1 MSDWSALL
9 LKSLDKTRDMPESR
23 YFQLATVDSSGLP
36 HNRTVVCRG
45 VDENQSLMWVVTD
58 TRNKKVAELKGNPHA
73 AVCWYFAKTREQYR
87 MTVSCR
93 VDTPNDDR
101 ALCLQHW
108 ERLSVAARQQFLWGE
123 PGSER
128 TAPKKSLI
136 DHSANTD
143 VLPDHFCVL
152 TLLVESVDY
161 LNLRGNPQQRQ
172 CFEKHQGQWHSK
184 ELIP

>member
-1 MSDWSALL
+1 MCDWAALL
-9 LKSLDKTRDMPESR
+9 LKSQDKTRDMPESR
-23 YFQLATVDSSGLP
+23 YFQLATVDEDGLP

-45 VDENQSLMWVVTD
+45 FDEQQSVLWVVTD
-58 TRNKKVAELKGNPHA
+58 TRNKKIAELQASPHA

-87 MTVSCR
+87 MAVRCR
-93 VDTPNDDR
+93 VDTPDTDES
-101 ALCLQHW
+101 LCEQHW
-108 ERLSVAARQQFLWGE
+108 QSLSVAARQQFLWGE

-172 CFEKHQGQWHSK
+172 FFEKQQGQWHSK
-184 ELIP
+184 ALIP

>member
-1 MSDWSALL
+1 MSDWRVLL

-23 YFQLATVDSSGLP
+23 YFQLATVDSGGLP

-58 TRNKKVAELKGNPHA
+58 NRNKKVTELHSNPHA

-87 MTVSCR
+87 MRVSCR

-101 ALCLQHW
+101 ALCQQHW

-128 TAPKKSLI
+128 TGPKKSLI

-152 TLLVESVDY
+152 TLLVETAVSC
-161 LNLRGNPQQRQ
+161 LR
-172 CFEKHQGQWHSK
+172 
-184 ELIP
+184 

>member
-93 VDTPNDDR
+93 VDTPNEDR
-101 ALCLQHW
+101 TLCQQQW
-108 ERLSVAARQQFLWGE
+108 DRLSVAARQQFLWGE

-172 CFEKHQGQWHSK
+172 CFEKRQGQWHSK